1 MAIRRGLGFTGDIE
15 IPYIRLVESPKDT
28 IEQLRRKSE
37 KSGEPILEVLQAIV
51 QHVDPSRYQH
61 AKETGFEAF
70 EKDVKHQLKNV
81 ASACGEECRCGD
93 ACG

>member
-51 QHVDPSRYQH
+51 QHVDPLPDLMMITSVIHR
-61 AKETGFEAF
+61 
-70 EKDVKHQLKNV
+70 L
-81 ASACGEECRCGD
+81 
-93 ACG
+93 